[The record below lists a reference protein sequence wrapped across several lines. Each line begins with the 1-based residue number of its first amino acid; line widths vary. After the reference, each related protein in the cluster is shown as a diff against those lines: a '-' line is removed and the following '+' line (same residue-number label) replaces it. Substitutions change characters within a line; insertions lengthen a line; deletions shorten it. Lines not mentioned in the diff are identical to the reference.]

1 MEDCEEWK
9 AITRAITKTT
19 LWDYGRHVQ
28 SYTLAQGG
36 SRLRADANPPARAT
50 PVRDGAEKFEATL
63 IKPQALNP
71 LNPKP

>member
-1 MEDCEEWK
+1 MESNY
-9 AITRAITKTT
+9 TRDHQNDPVG
-19 LWDYGRHVQ
+19 LWSRHVQ